1 MTVLI
6 TLHALVTLA
15 LIVVVLM
22 QKRNTGALGGL
33 AGQSNPTRMTTPRAS
48 SNPLAKLTTW
58 LAVIFIGL
66 SLLLAY
72 VSKGQKNDPTQALS
86 EAVKATTLPMEGTP
100 APQTPAKPLAPVKSL
115 NLDME
120 TPAKVAPAE
129 QPSQTKPQPESKT
142 NAQPASPPPPQ
153 PASGGTSSAPQPAPA
168 PAP

>member
-120 TPAKVAPAE
+120 TPAAPATPE
-129 QPSQTKPQPESKT
+129 QKSETKPEPKAESKPDPKPEPQPQPSQ
-142 NAQPASPPPPQ
+142 
-153 PASGGTSSAPQPAPA
+153 PQPAPA